1 MSGVKKAVKKIFK
14 AVTKPVVQ
22 ILGGSTS
29 TPKVETPDPAAV
41 SVDAPDTLGKEAG
54 MEGTQ
59 DATITKRKAGKR
71 GLKISRANGGV
82 GTGLNV

>member
-14 AVTKPVVQ
+14 AVTKPVVEL
-22 ILGGSTS
+22 LGGSTS
-29 TPKVETPDPAAV
+29 TPKTPDPAAV
-41 SVDAPDTLGKEAG
+41 GVDAPDTLGKEAG

-59 DATITKRKAGKR
+59 DTTLTKRKAGKR
-71 GLKISRANGGV
+71 GLKITRANGGV

>member
-1 MSGVKKAVKKIFK
+1 MSGVKKAVKKVFK
-14 AVTKPVVQ
+14 GIAKVF
-22 ILGGSTS
+22 GADTS
-29 TPKVETPDPAAV
+29 TPKASDPAAV
-41 SVDAPDTLGKEAG
+41 EVASPDNVGKEAG

-59 DATITKRKAGKR
+59 DTTLTKRKAGKR